1 MKENPSHGNRLR
13 PPHEAYEVKKKRSR
27 DRYAAMKM
35 KLNPTWHNDRVL
47 RDLVNLF
54 GTGKEI
60 PLDEYQRRAFDFN
73 NYLEI
78 RQDGSVKLLVFN
90 KYEIQIRKEKQIIIW
105 MRNF

>member
-60 PLDEYQRRAFDFN
+60 PSDEFLSRAFDFKT
-73 NYLEI
+73 YL
-78 RQDGSVKLLVFN
+78 
-90 KYEIQIRKEKQIIIW
+90 QIRKDGLVKYLVLEKYQIQITKENNIIIW
-105 MRNF
+105 KRY